1 MIKVI
6 IMANSV
12 YYAGQLV
19 ITALFL
25 HGHHCLGRHVE
36 KDGTKALMSSDW
48 HRYQQRPTS
57 LHCLLIKTGDVS
69 KTSCLE
75 IYCFELGNL

>member
-1 MIKVI
+1 MMEVI
-6 IMANSV
+6 IMVNSV

-25 HGHHCLGRHVE
+25 HGHHYLGRHVK
-36 KDGTKALMSSDW
+36 KDGTKALMSSGW
-48 HRYQQRPTS
+48 HRYQQGPTS
-57 LHCLLIKTGDVS
+57 LHRLLIRTGDVS